1 MAGGALT
8 SHHVNYL
15 IWRYLQ
21 ESGHGEAAV
30 MLQRAWNPNPQN
42 LPFAPYIQSHALV
55 SLVQKGLQY
64 HDLERSVD
72 PNGNIIPEVPA
83 PFFGPLLDKPGSPQ
97 AADKQGV
104 ANGIAAGDGDSIPS
118 SPKTAGSRKT
128 GQEAWAN
135 GHIQGD
141 SAASKTGDGDDHE
154 DGDTVMTSDAPMA
167 VDKQQPEETPSKTP
181 KSPSR
186 PSSPTVEPGID
197 ADGDI
202 GMSAPP
208 TPVYTLTNGQ
218 SVGVQIAP
226 PKAIDLTTNA
236 VLLDIGAKNH
246 VMKTAWRPGDSLLFG
261 ASAESY
267 CGLWKLTGQRS
278 STAPGHEVLT
288 STANVTAMEWGPSG
302 KTLAVATYSDFEG
315 TVVLYSPQGKMVKS
329 LPCMP
334 GLISGLRWS
343 GNGDRIIFTVSDGSQ
358 SKLLMWDKEIS
369 ATEYINSQII
379 DGAIYEVLWV
389 EDEEV
394 YACGDGAVYQF
405 RITNEIELSET
416 FRWDEYAQEPWTL
429 IKSTQWKESSV
440 VATVSTSATTSNIWI
455 PSHDIK
461 VESAHHG
468 IITSLEFRPLPK
480 PHSGPQALVNGTGKD
495 PALILATSSMDETLK
510 IWSIDCT
517 SKTASCVH
525 RLFLGPSLPA
535 LSSAF
540 SPDGYAIA
548 AASQDKLFIWNAERG
563 GTPMASWPIP
573 KDGSKDESSPDETSG
588 NTNGIQSALDRPLSW
603 DGDGKKLALGFGN
616 TVWADLSPL
625 IMIFILLTVNVQIAI
640 INLQR

>member
-72 PNGNIIPEVPA
+72 QNGHIIPEAPT
-83 PFFGPLLDKPGSPQ
+83 PFFGPLLDKPSSPQ
-97 AADKQGV
+97 AAGKQDL
-104 ANGIAAGDGDSIPS
+104 ANGSVGEGVSMPS
-118 SPKTAGSRKT
+118 SPKTVGSRKSAP
-128 GQEAWAN
+128 EATAN
-135 GHIQGD
+135 GHVQGD
-141 SAASKTGDGDDHE
+141 LTARKTGEGGDE
-154 DGDTVMTSDAPMA
+154 DGDTLMHPDTPIGA
-167 VDKQQPEETPSKTP
+167 DKQPEESQSKSP

-186 PSSPTVEPGID
+186 PSSPAVEVVVD
-197 ADGDI
+197 ADGDV

-208 TPVYTLTNGQ
+208 TPIYTLTNGQ

-226 PKAIDLTTNA
+226 PKAIDLTTDTA
-236 VLLDIGAKNH
+236 LLDLGANNH
-246 VMKTAWRPGDSLLFG
+246 VIKTAWRPGDSLLVG

-267 CGLWKLTGQRS
+267 CGLWKLTGQRALS
-278 STAPGHEVLT
+278 SPSHEILT
-288 STANVTAMEWGPSG
+288 NTVNVTAMEWEPSG
-302 KTLAVATYSDFEG
+302 AILAVATYSDFEG
-315 TVVLYSPQGKMVKS
+315 AVGLYSPRGKMTKS

-334 GLISGLRWS
+334 GLVSGLRWS
-343 GNGDRIIFTVSDGSQ
+343 ENGERIIFTVSDGSQ

-369 ATEYINSQII
+369 TTEYVNGQLI
-379 DGAIYEVLWV
+379 DGAIYEVLWSA
-389 EDEEV
+389 DDEV
-394 YACGDGAVYQF
+394 YACGDGAIYRF
-405 RITNEIELSET
+405 RVTNEIELSET
-416 FRWDEYAQEPWTL
+416 FRWEEYSQEPWTL

-440 VATVSTSATTSNIWI
+440 VATVSTSSSTSNIWI

-468 IITSLEFRPLPK
+468 IITSLEFRPRPK
-480 PHSGPQALVNGTGKD
+480 PHSHSQTLVNGTGKD
-495 PALILATSSMDETLK
+495 PALILATSSMDETIK
-510 IWSIDCT
+510 IWSVDCS
-517 SKTASCVH
+517 SKTVNCLH
-525 RLFLGPSLPA
+525 RLFLGASLPA

-548 AASQDKLFIWNAERG
+548 AVSYDKLFIWNVERG
-563 GTPMASWPIP
+563 GTPMATWPIP
-573 KDGSKDESSPDETSG
+573 NDETKDESSQDD
-588 NTNGIQSALDRPLSW
+588 TNGAVNGIPSVLDRPLSW
-603 DGDGKKLALGFGN
+603 DSDGKKLALGFG
-616 TVWADLSPL
+616 SK
-625 IMIFILLTVNVQIAI
+625 IAI